1 MRRLRRLIW
10 YAELLVGPGTSSCEQ
25 LPNSSVPVAALQNM
39 SDEADSPLSTQPLA
53 PDYLDDASR
62 KPAVHRQPDFS
73 AVEQDSP
80 DADDAVRTAREQDD
94 CDRARD
100 PALAQIQSRA
110 PEVRDASSSAAVAT
124 MGPLPPGANAIPPP
138 SVGVPK
144 GNSRP
149 HGLESPSA
157 EDVARARAAR
167 DDDKPTAPGQC
178 GKCSAPDAAFSIP
191 HTACSHRVLCSTCH
205 EQLNPRCAR
214 NSAYAED
221 LRMWM
226 CAACVELDSLG
237 GFFPRPVQVNQDC
250 EFGAFRNSTF
260 QTN

>member
-1 MRRLRRLIW
+1 
-10 YAELLVGPGTSSCEQ
+10 
-25 LPNSSVPVAALQNM
+25 M

-80 DADDAVRTAREQDD
+80 DADDAVRAAREQDD

-110 PEVRDASSSAAVAT
+110 PEVRDASSSAPVAT

-214 NSAYAED
+214 NSAYAEEM
-221 LRMWM
+221 RMWM
-226 CAACVELDSLG
+226 CATCADLQRCSPG
-237 GFFPRPVQVNQDC
+237 NAAFPQQNQNSV
-250 EFGAFRNSTF
+250 FGALF
-260 QTN
+260 